1 MLIGSGMLANVF
13 MKYKSNKEVVIFA
26 SGVSNSLEVDKNVF
40 LREEKLLLDT
50 LQKYPNKRI
59 VYFSTCSIED
69 DSVKNSPYVQHKIK
83 LESILKKKSSSFYI
97 FRLSQ
102 VVGDT
107 KSNTL
112 INYLFNAIQF
122 EKSMLINKGSTR
134 NLLWIEDA
142 FFIVDYIIRNN
153 IYSNEIVNVSS
164 PYNIY
169 VIELVSKIEKILQKK
184 AKYEL
189 VSQGKNQEIN
199 IDKILSIQCLK
210 NLFEDKYI
218 DNVLKKF
225 YKDVFLKTN
234 Y

>member
-1 MLIGSGMLANVF
+1 
-13 MKYKSNKEVVIFA
+13 
-26 SGVSNSLEVDKNVF
+26 
-40 LREEKLLLDT
+40 
-50 LQKYPNKRI
+50 
-59 VYFSTCSIED
+59 
-69 DSVKNSPYVQHKIK
+69 
-83 LESILKKKSSSFYI
+83 
-97 FRLSQ
+97 
-102 VVGDT
+102 
-107 KSNTL
+107 
-112 INYLFNAIQF
+112 
-122 EKSMLINKGSTR
+122 MLINKGSTR

-218 DNVLKKF
+218 DNVLEKF